1 MAARNAGSIA
11 VAVSWLQSLKR
22 LVSPTPRTV
31 RFNQDLF
38 CDVSGMEE
46 EFTVRVL
53 NLKKNML
60 WFEEKLRPAA
70 AASAAR

>member
-1 MAARNAGSIA
+1 
-11 VAVSWLQSLKR
+11 
-22 LVSPTPRTV
+22 
-31 RFNQDLF
+31 
-38 CDVSGMEE
+38 MEE